1 MPVSANVRASLYMML
16 SMLGFTVNDMFI
28 KSLDGSLPSG
38 QIMAVRGI
46 ILTVMISL
54 IAWHQGV
61 IRRVGELLTP
71 MVAVRSCGEV
81 GATILFLTALAI
93 LPFSTISAI
102 LQSLPLAVALGG
114 ALILKEPIGWRRW
127 IAIIIGLIGV
137 LIIVRPG
144 VEGFQPASLLV
155 LASVI
160 CAAGRDLATRC
171 LPEELP
177 SLLVSLATSVSIC
190 VVGAAITT
198 AQNDWQP
205 MSHTQLGLLF
215 CAACFLFFGYHFIVM
230 AMRTGEIAYVVP
242 YRYTSLIWALI
253 GGYFV
258 FAEVPDKYTLI
269 GATIVVSMG
278 LFTLY
283 RELTAGRRAVT
294 STSIHARGNV
304 WFDKTKR

>member
-71 MVAVRSCGEV
+71 MVAV
-81 GATILFLTALAI
+81 
-93 LPFSTISAI
+93 
-102 LQSLPLAVALGG
+102 G

>member
-1 MPVSANVRASLYMML
+1 MPVSDNVRASLYMML
-16 SMLGFTVNDMFI
+16 SMLGFTVNDMFV
-28 KSLDGSLPSG
+28 KSLDGSLPTG
-38 QIMAVRGI
+38 QIMAVRG
-46 ILTVMISL
+46 LMLGVMIGLLAWQRGL
-54 IAWHQGV
+54 IT
-61 IRRVGELLTP
+61 RVRELLTP
-71 MVAVRSCGEV
+71 MVAWRSCGEV
-81 GATILFLTALAI
+81 GATLLFLTALAI

-127 IAIIIGLIGV
+127 IAILIGLIGV

-144 VEGFQPASLLV
+144 ADGFQPASILV
-155 LASVI
+155 LASVV

-171 LPEELP
+171 LPKELP

-190 VVGAAITT
+190 AVGAAITT
-198 AQNDWQP
+198 AQGDWQQ
-205 MSHTQLGLLF
+205 MSFSQLGLLF
-215 CAACFLFFGYHFIVM
+215 CAACFLFFGYHFIVL

-242 YRYTSLIWALI
+242 YRYTSLIWALL
-253 GGYFV
+253 GGYLV
-258 FAEVPDKYTLI
+258 FAEVPDGYTLI
-269 GATIVVSMG
+269 GAAIVVSMG

-304 WFDKTKR
+304 WFDKKK